1 MHPLKWYILK
11 NQIKQIDFAK
21 KIGITPPFLSHLL
34 KYKYFPS
41 RKTAIKIIELTN
53 KEITMD
59 DLYCPDLTKDSI
71 NHQKRSGDA

>member
-11 NQIKQIDFAK
+11 NQIKQVEFAK
-21 KIGITPPFLSHLL
+21 KIGITPSFFSHLL

-53 KEITMD
+53 KEITMN
-59 DLYCPDLTKDSI
+59 DLYCPDLIEGNI
-71 NHQKRSGDA
+71 NHQKRSSDV